1 MSSSSSAAPPTT
13 TTTTAASKSVA
24 WLLTLQQRFLEGQDC
39 DVIVRVSIE
48 QPAAKRPRADDVI
61 GAGDGEA
68 TARAQDR
75 TVDIPCYSPI
85 LKSRSRYFKA
95 AFSSAY
101 VENQQKIVE
110 IVLADAQAVEDLRL
124 FIKLSCGV
132 SYVEDSGMRLPNST
146 RLRLAFLGN
155 AFEFVDCVQE
165 CLQSLS
171 EEDMTLADALSLLD
185 EMPEELW

>member
-1 MSSSSSAAPPTT
+1 M
-13 TTTTAASKSVA
+13 
-24 WLLTLQQRFLEGQDC
+24 
-39 DVIVRVSIE
+39 
-48 QPAAKRPRADDVI
+48 
-61 GAGDGEA
+61 
-68 TARAQDR
+68 
-75 TVDIPCYSPI
+75 
-85 LKSRSRYFKA
+85 
-95 AFSSAY
+95 
-101 VENQQKIVE
+101 E

-124 FIKLSCGV
+124 LIKLSCGV

-185 EMPEELW
+185 EMPEELWEHEAALTIRIKIINVLVKERDEQAKRSEEGEEDENAEAAAVAAALTDKVSKALRQAGEALGKALGSVDK